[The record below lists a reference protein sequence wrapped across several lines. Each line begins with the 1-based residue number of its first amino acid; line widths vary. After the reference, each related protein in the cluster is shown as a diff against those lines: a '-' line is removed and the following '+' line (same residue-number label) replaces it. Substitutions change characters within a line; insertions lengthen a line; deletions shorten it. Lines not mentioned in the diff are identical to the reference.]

1 MANGIII
8 RTNGTIENVVING
21 LHDMQEAVGGYIERA
36 CSFDGSDMWV
46 NEEGLM
52 RGLPANMKAAIVRA
66 SFVGQTMTVPLVGD
80 ALILGFTEDG
90 EKADVTDAARKVVEE
105 A

>member
-1 MANGIII
+1 
-8 RTNGTIENVVING
+8 
-21 LHDMQEAVGGYIERA
+21 
-36 CSFDGSDMWV
+36 
-46 NEEGLM
+46 M